1 MVTTEGLMIRRLRT
15 YFFTGI
21 LVTTPI
27 ALTIYIFWKL
37 FKGLDS
43 ILIDL
48 INSLITPFGVQP
60 YRGHIPGLGIV
71 VMVIIIILAGALA
84 RNYVGNKLFKLG
96 DWLVTRIPL
105 ISKIYIAI
113 RQLFEA
119 IFSEKRE
126 VFKQAVLFEYPRKGI
141 YSIGFITQDTR
152 GEIQDHLDD
161 DVYSVFLPTTPNP
174 TSGYL
179 LFVPKKD
186 VTVLDMPIEEAL
198 KLIISG
204 GAIVPNSNHRTE
216 VRLEELLP
224 IRRRRFLFFRRKKPQ
239 PTTAKRE

>member
-1 MVTTEGLMIRRLRT
+1 MIRRLRT

-43 ILIDL
+43 ILIDV
-48 INSLITPFGVQP
+48 INSLITPFGLKP
-60 YRGHIPGLGIV
+60 YHGHIPGLGII
-71 VMVIIIILAGALA
+71 VMVILVILAGALA

-119 IFSEKRE
+119 IFSERRE
-126 VFKQAVLFEYPRKGI
+126 VFKQAVLFEYPRKGS

-152 GEIQDHLDD
+152 GEIQDRIDE

-179 LFVPKKD
+179 LFIPKKD
-186 VTVLDMPIEEAL
+186 VTLLDMPIEEAL

-204 GAIVPNSNHRTE
+204 GAIVPNSNHRSE
-216 VRLEELLP
+216 VKLEEIFP
-224 IRRRRFLFFRRKKPQ
+224 VKKRRFFFFRRKEPKHEP
-239 PTTAKRE
+239 AKEG

>member
-1 MVTTEGLMIRRLRT
+1 MIRKLRA
-15 YFFTGI
+15 YFITGI

-43 ILIDL
+43 ILIGA
-48 INSLITPFGVQP
+48 INSLVTPFGLQP
-60 YRGHIPGLGIV
+60 YHGHIPGLGII

-84 RNYVGNKLFKLG
+84 RNYVGNKLFRLG

-126 VFKQAVLFEYPRKGI
+126 VFKQAVLFEYPRKGTF
-141 YSIGFITQDTR
+141 SIGFITQDTR
-152 GEIQDHLDD
+152 GEIQERLQD

-186 VTVLDMPIEEAL
+186 VIILDMPIEEAL

-204 GAIVPNSNHRTE
+204 GAIVPNSNHRSE
-216 VRLEELLP
+216 IRLEELLP
-224 IRRRRFLFFRRKKPQ
+224 IQKRRFFLFRRKRSRPASVK
-239 PTTAKRE
+239 ED

>member
-1 MVTTEGLMIRRLRT
+1 MIRRLRT

-27 ALTIYIFWKL
+27 VLTIYIFWKL

-43 ILIDL
+43 ILIDVINNL
-48 INSLITPFGVQP
+48 IVPFGLKP
-60 YRGHIPGLGIV
+60 YHGHIPGLGII

-84 RNYVGNKLFKLG
+84 RNYVGNKLFRLG

-152 GEIQDHLDD
+152 GEIQERLTE

-186 VTVLDMPIEEAL
+186 VVVLDMPIEEAL

-204 GAIVPNSNHRTE
+204 GAIVPNSNHRSE
-216 VRLEELLP
+216 IKLEELLP
-224 IRRRRFLFFRRKKPQ
+224 IRRRRFFFFRRKKREPAS
-239 PTTAKRE
+239 AKKD